1 MNPNHLNRTLLRIV
15 GVGWAAFAI
24 AAVAIRT
31 VFAAPDVT
39 LLVDRSY
46 CEPAQWQT
54 VAAQYADLYQQ
65 HQRGSISITT
75 TIFFSDLGE
84 ETANQVLTPDAFQ
97 DLTTYGRP
105 SPDRQAALTT
115 AHPQARLL
123 SCAP

>member
-1 MNPNHLNRTLLRIV
+1 MHPNHLNRTLLRTI

-46 CEPAQWQT
+46 CEPAQWQ
-54 VAAQYADLYQQ
+54 VVSEQYADLYQQ
-65 HQRGSISITT
+65 HQRGSITLSAI
-75 TIFFSDLGE
+75 IFFSDLGE
-84 ETANQVLTPDAFQ
+84 EVSDQVLTPDAFQ

-105 SPDRQAALTT
+105 SPDRQIALE
-115 AHPQARLL
+115 ASHPQAKLL
-123 SCAP
+123 SCTP

>member
-1 MNPNHLNRTLLRIV
+1 MNSNHLNRTLLRTV
-15 GVGWAAFAI
+15 GAGWVAFAI
-24 AAVAIRT
+24 AALAIRT

-46 CEPAQWQT
+46 CEPSQWQA
-54 VAAQYADLYQQ
+54 VAEQYADLYQQ
-65 HQRGSISITT
+65 HQRGSITISA

-84 ETANQVLTPDAFQ
+84 ETSDQVLTPEAFQ

-105 SPDRQAALTT
+105 SPDRQAALE
-115 AHPQARLL
+115 ASHPQAQRL